1 MKVVL
6 REIRENK
13 MKQLVQIEKDKF
25 VVYSNI
31 REDMNKFD
39 AYYFCDLCDKNKRK
53 FVSKLIHIKGTGLKV
68 CLHCLDTMQKAMKI
82 ASLDDYKN
90 NMKGDD

>member
-39 AYYFCDLCDKNKRK
+39 ASYFCDLCDKNKRK
-53 FVSKLIHIKGTGLKV
+53 FVSKLIRIKGTELKV
-68 CLHCLDTMQKAMKI
+68 CIHCLDTMQKAMMM
-82 ASLDDYKN
+82 ATLNDCN
-90 NMKGDD
+90 NGMKGDD